1 MPPSRE
7 AVCATRGHSPENES
21 NLRRALVNVAS
32 TLHVVQEKYCDISF
46 SERHVSGDA
55 SFWGAFLLRVFAKAR
70 RRASLECMR
79 ENALFFMHARRSP
92 RRFMRDKNFRIVKSI
107 GAHGTH
113 CET

>member
-1 MPPSRE
+1 MPPD
-7 AVCATRGHSPENES
+7 AARGHSPENES

-79 ENALFFMHARRSP
+79 GNAPLSYAWMRCLRRENAQ
-92 RRFMRDKNFRIVKSI
+92 
-107 GAHGTH
+107 
-113 CET
+113 